1 MTQLF
6 RSKKSASIFQILVEI
21 AAGQPNIQQK
31 DIAKKINVTPQAVS
45 EYVKE
50 LINRN
55 MVISDRRSRY
65 RITKE
70 GVNWILEA
78 SRELQNYSNFV
89 NKVITNISVSSA
101 LADTR
106 LEKNQPAGLFMQD
119 GLLHASEDTHTPA
132 RGTAVFPAE
141 KGEEVAISNI
151 EGIIEMETGTVTI
164 CKIAG
169 IQHGGS
175 RNVDLSKLKVAL
187 SSKEL
192 IGAINIESI
201 MTLRRLNIKPTF
213 TYGVKEAML
222 EAARSGLS
230 PLIICP
236 EENTSSLID
245 ILEKENINYELLDL
259 RITQQQ

>member
-1 MTQLF
+1 MAQLF

-21 AAGQPNIQQK
+21 AAGQPNVQQK

-50 LINRN
+50 LIDRN

-70 GVNWILEA
+70 GVNWILEF

-89 NKVITNISVSSA
+89 NKIVTHISVSPA
-101 LADTR
+101 IADTT
-106 LEKNQPAGLFMQD
+106 LIKGQTAALFMKK
-119 GLLHASEDTHTPA
+119 GLLHASNMTNTSA
-132 RGTAVFPAE
+132 RGTVVFDAGKE
-141 KGEEVAISNI
+141 EEVAISNI
-151 EGIIEMETGTVTI
+151 EGIIELQAGMVTI
-164 CKIAG
+164 GKIPG

-175 RNVDLSKLKVAL
+175 RNVDLIKLKSIL
-187 SSKEL
+187 IGKEL
-192 IGAINIESI
+192 IGVIGMESL
-201 MTLRRLNIKPTF
+201 MTLKRLNITPVF
-213 TYGVKEAML
+213 IYGVKEATL

-230 PLIICP
+230 PMVVCT

-245 ILEKENINYELLDL
+245 VLEKEYINYELLDL
-259 RITQQQ
+259 RISV